1 MTRDIPVPNNRW
13 LSTLKIDFRNLS
25 SLRAYQIRSPNDSR
39 LSAPKVESYMFS
51 CPEEYTIPDWGL

>member
-1 MTRDIPVPNNRW
+1 MTRDLHVPNNRW

-39 LSAPKVESYMFS
+39 DTHPKVDFS
-51 CPEEYTIPDWGL
+51 K